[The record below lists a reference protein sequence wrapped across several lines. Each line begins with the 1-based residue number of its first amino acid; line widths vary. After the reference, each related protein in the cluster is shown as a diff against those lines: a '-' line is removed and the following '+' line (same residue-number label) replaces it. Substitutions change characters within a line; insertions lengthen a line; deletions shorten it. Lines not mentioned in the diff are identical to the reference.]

1 MKKKLL
7 VVALATLTTSAFAGS
22 SAMDFTIPES
32 TKTVASA
39 TSETASVASGHAA
52 ISVNQG
58 TATNRT
64 PNSVQ
69 PARTV
74 QAQPTAQST
83 VAAKPPVNS
92 TMNPVRP
99 VSSAASSKSG
109 DVAQPALA
117 ESSALGASTNSADV
131 TQPSQSGD
139 GVNPFTGKSL
149 NEEDLQRQLEASKSR
164 TALLEEQL
172 KQATLS
178 ADIANVPIKKRAEVA
193 KLELPPTPASAPVAP
208 KPAKVV
214 KKREVKKTPAVEIVT
229 PKMPNVRL
237 DGIVVNQGVASAVLD
252 VDGNSSVV
260 ANGGSTPFGTLKV
273 LNTTSAMVGGM
284 ALHVSE
290 DSTIARV
297 HISDPKPVDP
307 KEKSAFPLPTAN
319 MPVSASSSAGH
330 PLPPVPVPLPPPTT
344 AATTVAH

>member
-39 TSETASVASGHAA
+39 TSETASVANGHAA

-64 PNSVQ
+64 SNFVQ
-69 PARTV
+69 PARTPH
-74 QAQPTAQST
+74 AQPTAQSA
-83 VAAKPPVNS
+83 VAAKPAVNS

-99 VSSAASSKSG
+99 VSSAANSTSG
-109 DVAQPALA
+109 DIAQPALA
-117 ESSALGASTNSADV
+117 AASALGSSPNSAEV

-139 GVNPFTGKSL
+139 GVNPFTGKTL

-208 KPAKVV
+208 KPVKVV
-214 KKREVKKTPAVEIVT
+214 KKREVKKTPAVEIVA

-307 KEKSAFPLPTAN
+307 KDKSAFPLPTA

>member
-7 VVALATLTTSAFAGS
+7 VAVLATLTTSAFAGG
-22 SAMDFTIPES
+22 AMDFTIPES
-32 TKTVASA
+32 TKTVA
-39 TSETASVASGHAA
+39 TAANNTAPVAEGHSA
-52 ISVNQG
+52 ISTSPNTS
-58 TATNRT
+58 TART
-64 PNSVQ
+64 ANAVQ
-69 PARTV
+69 PVRTI
-74 QAQPTAQST
+74 QPQPAAQ
-83 VAAKPPVNS
+83 VAMATKP
-92 TMNPVRP
+92 
-99 VSSAASSKSG
+99 AASSTVKATHTANTMSTSASG
-109 DVAQPALA
+109 AAAPAALA
-117 ESSALGASTNSADV
+117 ASSAVAASSTSVDASQVPQNADA
-131 TQPSQSGD
+131 
-139 GVNPFTGKSL
+139 VNPFTGKSL

-172 KQATLS
+172 KQVTLS

-193 KLELPPTPASAPVAP
+193 KLELPPTPASAPVVT
-208 KPAKVV
+208 KPVKVV
-214 KKREVKKTPAVEIVT
+214 KKREVKKTSAVEVVA

-237 DGIVVNQGVASAVLD
+237 DGIVVNQGVASAILD
-252 VDGNSSVV
+252 VDGNTSVV
-260 ANGGSTPFGTLKV
+260 ANGGSTPFGSLKV

-307 KEKSAFPLPTAN
+307 KEKAFSLPTAN
-319 MPVSASSSAGH
+319 MPVAASSSSGH